1 MRCFVYS
8 MSSFNGY
15 SEVGDQGVTQCCS
28 CLLHKTNELHA
39 NYSKF
44 FYNIQEVNWCSSGAV
59 LVIVRYQIS
68 GDLCRKSSSLV
79 LSTHTVQEAG
89 SHSQDRS
96 YT

>member
-44 FYNIQEVNWCSSGAV
+44 FYNIQEN
-59 LVIVRYQIS
+59 
-68 GDLCRKSSSLV
+68 
-79 LSTHTVQEAG
+79 
-89 SHSQDRS
+89 
-96 YT
+96 